1 MENSNLQPLY
11 DIPRYSRIRIEKE
24 ELNFFYID
32 GMYSYC
38 ENDRGKTVN
47 IAADTMVEFVCS
59 MKEHDLKRLY

>member
-11 DIPRYSRIRIEKE
+11 NIPRYSRIRVEGE

-38 ENDRGKTVN
+38 ENDREKTVHL
-47 IAADTMVEFVCS
+47 AAITMVEFVCS